1 MILKTVILDSRKYIE
16 NNIKEPITAEDI
28 AKNAGYS
35 LYYFSRI
42 FKNQVGL
49 SIMEYVKERRMIKAS
64 EEIINGK
71 KIIDVALDYGYQS
84 HSGFTKAFSNKFG
97 FSPVFFRAFS
107 YQIKCIGGKNY
118 MNHVFINSID
128 VHATK
133 EELYKILMTTIN
145 DNMLKYNL
153 KKIFKAYELACIAH
167 KDKKRYSG
175 DEYVTHPLNVAIIL
189 AELEASEEDVIA
201 GLLHDIILEKSELSI
216 DYIKEEFSYRVVEII
231 KGVTDFNENI
241 TDEDVVL
248 VKLADRLH
256 NMRTIKFM
264 DEIHWKEKT
273 KETLDIFLPIA
284 KKLNNEKILAELN
297 DLSMKLI

>member
-1 MILKTVILDSRKYIE
+1 MIFKTVVLDSQKYIE
-16 NNIKEPITAEDI
+16 NNIKEPITADDV

-71 KIIDVALDYGYQS
+71 KIIDVALDYCYQS

-97 FSPVFFRAFS
+97 FSPVFLRAFR
-107 YQIKCIGGKNY
+107 YQLKCIGGKN

-133 EELYKILMTTIN
+133 EELYKILTTTIN

-153 KKIFKAYELACIAH
+153 KKILKAYELAYIAH

-189 AELEASEEDVIA
+189 AELEASEEDIIA
-201 GLLHDIILEKSELSI
+201 GLLHDIILEKAELI
-216 DYIKEEFSYRVVEII
+216 DCIKEEFSSRVVEII
-231 KGVTDFNENI
+231 KGVADFNKNV

-256 NMRTIKFM
+256 NMRTITFM

-273 KETLDIFLPIA
+273 QETLDIFLPIA

-297 DLSMKLI
+297 DLTMKLI